1 VVTETLRLEH
11 VAEPVRFCEIAPG
24 MVRTESSA
32 WSASTATRRSATPS
46 TPASR
51 QPLVADDVAEAIR
64 WVASLPAHVSV
75 DELVIRP
82 KAQAAQH
89 KVHRTS

>member
-1 VVTETLRLEH
+1 MTGTDTGTRPALRDEQQLRDLAAAGAAALH
-11 VAEPVRFCEIAPG
+11 AELDAEGRVPAEG
-24 MVRTESSA
+24 E
-32 WSASTATRRSATPS
+32 ASTE
-46 TPASR
+46 
-51 QPLVADDVAEAIR
+51 EAIR